1 MDQHS
6 LISTNVKIIYYTH
19 PLCPVSW
26 TMQDDWQRFV
36 TVFGQGINFR
46 FCMSGLAQAAP
57 QETEPGPDGNTKLP
71 AAIACQAVKA
81 ASLQSQWAADLYL
94 DALRKAAM
102 TTDQDISQMD
112 VLVDIGRNISRD
124 HRKVFD
130 LQRFGMDVNSRITR
144 RALQEDLMKIR
155 INKVE
160 RFPTITFTVDGKGIK
175 LTGHNTYEQLVAAYR
190 KLSGTTVFNGNIS
203 SIMR

>member
-1 MDQHS
+1 MDRNS

-26 TMQDDWQRFV
+26 SMQEDWQRFV
-36 TVFGQGINFR
+36 TIFGHAIHFR
-46 FCMSGLAQAAP
+46 FCMSGLAQGAP
-57 QETEPGPDGNTKLP
+57 QETEPGPESSAKLP
-71 AAIACQAVKA
+71 AAAACQAVKA

-94 DALRKAAM
+94 DALRRTAM
-102 TTDQDISQMD
+102 TTGQDISQMD
-112 VLVDIGRNISRD
+112 VLVDIARDISRN

-130 LQRFGMDVNSRITR
+130 LQRFGMDVNSRVTR

-155 INKVE
+155 INKLE

-175 LTGHNTYEQLVAAYR
+175 LTGHNSYEQLVATFR
-190 KLSGTTVFNGNIS
+190 KLSGTTVLNGNI
-203 SIMR
+203 IPMIR